1 MARSGAIT
9 LSDVRE
15 TLLAAVC
22 TPCKRRGVYSV
33 RRLEAKH
40 GSAGLP
46 DLLAFL
52 SEDFP
57 KRSSTSELDRCA
69 AKFEW
74 PNGPPEQRG
83 NR

>member
-15 TLLAAVC
+15 TSLTVVC
-22 TPCKRRGVYSV
+22 ALCNRGGVYSV

-40 GSAGLP
+40 GGAGLP

-52 SEDFP
+52 SKDCP

-69 AKFEW
+69 PKFEW
-74 PNGPPEQRG
+74 PNGPPSGR
-83 NR
+83 